1 MINQLHVTSD
11 LVIAR
16 GGQQKAS
23 FNLAYTLADLGGKVG
38 LWFGKGTSR
47 SYADDVQEDAA
58 LQMFSFEGTSGI
70 LFEGECS
77 RFLSFAMESVSAD
90 VVHIHGMWLP
100 VFRSAVKVAKSK
112 RLVVV
117 ISPHGTL
124 TAWDLN
130 KKKWK
135 KRLAMFL
142 YQKAILKSAD
152 MFFATS
158 VAEAEGIRA
167 LGLKQPIAI
176 IPVGVDIPDIENS
189 LIPKATEE
197 RVLLYMGRIHPGKGV
212 LDLIEAWRRVKKPN
226 WRLKIAGPAVSA
238 DEIAYRHLVEQKIS
252 ENFLGGEIEFLGMI
266 EGAAKRSAFET
277 AKLFVLPSYS
287 ENFGI
292 VVAEALAYGLPVI
305 TTTGAPWRELVE
317 HDCGWWVSP
326 GVEGLC
332 DALSSAMDK
341 SSGELSEMGRRG
353 RELVIDKYSWSD
365 AGKSSLDAY
374 EWLLGR
380 RGLKPSCIFD

>member
-38 LWFGKGTSR
+38 LWFGSCTSR
-47 SYADDVQEDAA
+47 SYADDVQDNSA
-58 LQMFSFEGTSGI
+58 LHLFSFDGASGTI
-70 LFEGECS
+70 FNNACN
-77 RFLSFAMESVSAD
+77 RYLSFAMESISAD

-124 TAWDLN
+124 TSWDLN

-142 YQKAILKSAD
+142 YQRAILKSAD

-158 VAEAEGIRA
+158 VAEAEGIRS

-189 LIPKATEE
+189 LIPKATEA
-197 RVLLYMGRIHPGKGV
+197 RVLLFMGRIHPGKGV
-212 LDLIEAWRRVKKPN
+212 LDLIEAWRLVKKPN
-226 WRLKIAGPAVSA
+226 WRLKIAGPAISA
-238 DEIAYRHLVEQKIS
+238 DEIAYRGLVEQKIS
-252 ENFLGGEIEFLGMI
+252 ENSLCGEIEFLGMI
-266 EGAAKRSAFET
+266 EGAAKRRAFE
-277 AKLFVLPSYS
+277 AAELFVLPSYS

-305 TTTGAPWRELVE
+305 TTTGAPWRELIE
-317 HDCGWWVSP
+317 HDCGWWISP

-332 DALSSAMDK
+332 NALNSAMDK
-341 SSGELSEMGRRG
+341 TSDELSEMGGRG
-353 RELVIDKYSWSD
+353 RKLVNDKYSWSD

-380 RGLKPSCIFD
+380 RIIKPPCIFD